1 MAYRNGTYVAFHAEG
16 TSDPTASDIKYY
28 NTLKMWH
35 GNEDIEFSMVN
46 SHNKAAAVRDSSMR
60 STLRN
65 SLLERLRNSK
75 NMLLIVGDATRFD
88 NDWVPFE
95 IANAIDTYRLP
106 IISAYPN
113 YLNITAPNHPELR
126 GLWPEA
132 LRSRIDRGV
141 ARVIHVP
148 FRMEPIKDAISRFSH
163 NSPPDGGLVYYS
175 VDAYKKWG
183 LVSA

>member
-35 GNEDIEFSMVN
+35 EHEDIEFSMVN
-46 SHNKAAAVRDSSMR
+46 SHDKASSVRDNSKR

-75 NMLLIVGDATRFD
+75 NMILIIGDTTRFD

-95 IANAIDTYRLP
+95 IASAIDSYGLP
-106 IISAYPN
+106 IIAAYPK
-113 YLNITAPNHPELR
+113 YMNITAPNHPDLR
-126 GLWPEA
+126 ALWPEA
-132 LRSRIDRGV
+132 LRTRIDNGT

-148 FRMEPIKDAISRFSH
+148 FRKEPIKDAASRFSH
-163 NSPPDGGLVYYS
+163 DALPSGSLIHYTVE
-175 VDAYKKWG
+175 AYKNWG
-183 LVSA
+183 LVAA